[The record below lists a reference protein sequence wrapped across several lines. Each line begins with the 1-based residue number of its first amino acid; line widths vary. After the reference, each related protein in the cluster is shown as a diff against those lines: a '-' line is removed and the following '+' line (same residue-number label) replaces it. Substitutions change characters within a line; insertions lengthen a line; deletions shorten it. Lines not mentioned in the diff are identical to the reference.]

1 MRRASATLLIAL
13 LLVCS
18 APLAHADS
26 KGVIS
31 CINADLSM
39 MPANWDADDQSCVR
53 VNLGELEPGE
63 ILSFDLTTDSN
74 IDILMFSVNA
84 ISVYQNEQA
93 YRGDSIWERNSVF
106 EDYNGTGSWHWTVPD
121 DREMTRWYLVLDN
134 LAHPQDDGGG
144 AQGGS
149 IASISL
155 DSGMVTPG
163 PFTLADTIVRL
174 DPGEHAVLHGPF
186 VVDAGTQVRMDA
198 NTMEGAPD
206 VFLMT
211 YSQKTLYEQGGT
223 AASRVEGTDMLLIT
237 QERDMVW
244 MATEA
249 YEGEDL
255 YLMVDN
261 RAGPAGGGAGTEDT
275 AITVTLSLIPV
286 LEPVISGDGSLE
298 TINVGDIVTLDATQT
313 PNNSGQIPESGFH
326 WDLSLI
332 HI

>member
-1 MRRASATLLIAL
+1 
-13 LLVCS
+13 
-18 APLAHADS
+18 
-26 KGVIS
+26 
-31 CINADLSM
+31 M

-186 VVDAGTQVRMDA
+186 VVDAGTRSGWMPIPWK
-198 NTMEGAPD
+198 APP
-206 VFLMT
+206 M
-211 YSQKTLYEQGGT
+211 S
-223 AASRVEGTDMLLIT
+223 
-237 QERDMVW
+237 
-244 MATEA
+244 
-249 YEGEDL
+249 
-255 YLMVDN
+255 
-261 RAGPAGGGAGTEDT
+261 
-275 AITVTLSLIPV
+275 SL
-286 LEPVISGDGSLE
+286 
-298 TINVGDIVTLDATQT
+298 
-313 PNNSGQIPESGFH
+313 
-326 WDLSLI
+326 
-332 HI
+332 